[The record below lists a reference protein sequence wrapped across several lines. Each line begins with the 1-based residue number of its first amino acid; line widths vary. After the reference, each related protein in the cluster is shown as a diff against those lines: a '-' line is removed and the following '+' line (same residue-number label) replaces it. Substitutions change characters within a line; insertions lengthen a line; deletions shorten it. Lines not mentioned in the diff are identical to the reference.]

1 MRNQT
6 SPFGGVAVMPTDTRR
21 RSGAA
26 SVDVVD
32 SSEGGPVARGAAG
45 REQVA
50 DDVIAA
56 LDRLHEL
63 NRRAL
68 ADLPDA
74 LRADLESVT
83 LHQLQALAS
92 IVVHGGLAMSQL
104 ARTQNV
110 AVSSCTAL
118 ADRLLR
124 QGLVERSSDPHDR
137 RVVRLVPTARGR
149 RVVEYL
155 LAVRRRGLLAV
166 LAALDEEELATLQR
180 LVGKIV
186 DAVDRL
192 TSQTAEPAH
201 GDGDGG
207 TDDAGEQRR

>member
-1 MRNQT
+1 MIPITTQPRPT
-6 SPFGGVAVMPTDTRR
+6 GASSLEAVEGSGDADTGRR
-21 RSGAA
+21 IG
-26 SVDVVD
+26 
-32 SSEGGPVARGAAG
+32 G

-56 LDRLHEL
+56 LDRLHDL
-63 NRRAL
+63 NRRAA
-68 ADLPDA
+68 ADLPEA
-74 LRADLESVT
+74 LRADLECVT

-104 ARTQNV
+104 ARAQNV

-149 RVVEYL
+149 AVVEHL
-155 LAVRRRGLLAV
+155 LALRRRGLLAV
-166 LAALDEEELATLQR
+166 LAALDEEELATLKR
-180 LVGKIV
+180 LMGKIV

-192 TSQTAEPAH
+192 TAQASQTHPGEEDDR
-201 GDGDGG
+201 GDGVGQG
-207 TDDAGEQRR
+207 LG